1 LSAFSSLINKDIL
14 KGASLKAIEVKDLTK
29 YYGSFCAVDHITF
42 EVETGEFFGFLGPNG
57 AGKTTTMRML
67 TGLSEPSEGTAS
79 IMGYDI
85 SRDPFHAKEHFGV
98 VPEVSNI
105 YEDLTAWDN
114 LMFAGELYGMPRSA
128 RSRRALELLDVFELT
143 EFKNKKVKG
152 FSKGMRRKLTLSM
165 AIIHSPDIL
174 FLDEPTSGLDVQSSI
189 KLKEILSD
197 LSKDGTTLF
206 LTTHILEEANV
217 LCDRVGIIARGKL
230 AAVDAPEKLKKTIQ
244 AVQSVV
250 FSFNTLTSTSIS
262 VPDLAALPAVNSVRK
277 EGDKFRLYTNDPS
290 LVAASLFEYA
300 KSHSLKIVSIN
311 TLGPSLED
319 AFLAIIKQQEERR

>member
-1 LSAFSSLINKDIL
+1 M
-14 KGASLKAIEVKDLTK
+14 KAIEVKGLTK

-42 EVETGEFFGFLGPNG
+42 EVEKGEFFGFLGPNG

-85 SRDPFHAKEHFGV
+85 SRNPFHAKEHFGV

-105 YEDLTAWDN
+105 YEDLTAWNN
-114 LMFAGELYGMPRSA
+114 LMFAGELYGMQRST

-143 EFKNKKVKG
+143 EFKDKKVKG

-165 AIIHSPDIL
+165 AIIHSPNIL

-197 LSKDGTTLF
+197 LSKDGTTIF
-206 LTTHILEEANV
+206 LTTHTLEEANM
-217 LCDRVGIIARGKL
+217 LCDRIGIIARGKL
-230 AAVDAPEKLKKTIQ
+230 AAVDAPEKLKRTIQ

-250 FSFNTLTSTSIS
+250 FSFNTVTSTSIPVS
-262 VPDLAALPAVNSVRK
+262 DLAALPAVSSVRK

-290 LVAASLFEYA
+290 LVATSLFEYA
-300 KSHSLKIVSIN
+300 KGHSLKIISIN

-319 AFLAIIKQQEERR
+319 AFLAIIKQQEERRREP

>member
-1 LSAFSSLINKDIL
+1 MLI
-14 KGASLKAIEVKDLTK
+14 GAALKAIEVKDLTK
-29 YYGSFCAVDHITF
+29 YYGRFCAVDHITF
-42 EVETGEFFGFLGPNG
+42 EVEKGEFFGFLGPNG
-57 AGKTTTMRML
+57 AGKTTTIQML

-79 IMGYDI
+79 IMGYNI

-98 VPEVSNI
+98 VPEVSNV

-114 LMFAGELYGMPRSA
+114 LMFAGELYGMPKSA

-189 KLKEILSD
+189 KLKKILSD
-197 LSKDGTTLF
+197 LNRDGTTLF
-206 LTTHILEEANV
+206 LTTHTLEEANI
-217 LCDRVGIIARGKL
+217 LCDRVGIIVKGKL
-230 AAVDAPEKLKKTIQ
+230 AVVDAPEKLKRTIQ
-244 AVQSVV
+244 ATQSVE
-250 FSFNTLTSTSIS
+250 FSFDTITPMLIS
-262 VPDLAALPAVNSVRK
+262 DLAALPAVSSVRK
-277 EGDKFRLYTNDPS
+277 EGDKFRLYTDDPS
-290 LVAASLFEYA
+290 LVATSLFEYA
-300 KSHSLKIVSIN
+300 KVHALKIISIN

-319 AFLAIIKQQEERR
+319 AFLSIINRQEGKVWEP

>member
-1 LSAFSSLINKDIL
+1 
-14 KGASLKAIEVKDLTK
+14 LKAIEVKDLTK
-29 YYGSFCAVDHITF
+29 YYGSLCVVDHITF
-42 EVETGEFFGFLGPNG
+42 GVETGEFFGFLGPNG
-57 AGKTTTMRML
+57 AGKTTTIRML

-85 SRDPFHAKEHFGV
+85 SRDPFHAKEHLGI

-114 LMFAGELYGMPRSA
+114 LMFAGELYGMSRSD
-128 RSRRALELLDVFELT
+128 RSRRAYELLDAFELT
-143 EFKNKKVKG
+143 EFKDKKVKG

-197 LSKDGTTLF
+197 LNREGTTLF
-206 LTTHILEEANV
+206 LTTHTLEEANM
-217 LCDRVGIIARGKL
+217 LCDRVGIIVKGRL
-230 AAVDAPEKLKKTIQ
+230 AAVDAPEKLKRAIQ
-244 AVQSVV
+244 ATQSVE
-250 FSFNTLTSTSIS
+250 FSFDTMTSKLA
-262 VPDLAALPAVNSVRK
+262 PDLATLPAVSSVLK
-277 EGDKFRLYTNDPS
+277 KGDKFKLYTSDPS

-300 KSHSLKIVSIN
+300 KGHALKIESIN

-319 AFLAIIKQQEERR
+319 AFLAIIKQQGGRGRKP

>member
-1 LSAFSSLINKDIL
+1 
-14 KGASLKAIEVKDLTK
+14 LKAIEVKGLTR
-29 YYGSFCAVDHITF
+29 YYGIFCAVDHITF
-42 EVETGEFFGFLGPNG
+42 EVEKGEFFGFLGPNG
-57 AGKTTTMRML
+57 AGKTTTIQML

-114 LMFAGELYGMPRSA
+114 LMFVGELYGMPKSA

-165 AIIHSPDIL
+165 ALIHSPDIL
-174 FLDEPTSGLDVQSSI
+174 FLDEPTSGLDIQSSI

-197 LSKDGTTLF
+197 LNKDGTTLF
-206 LTTHILEEANV
+206 LTTHTLEEANT
-217 LCDRVGIIARGKL
+217 LCDRVGIIVKGKL
-230 AAVDAPEKLKKTIQ
+230 AALDAPEKLKRTIQ
-244 AVQSVV
+244 ATQSVE
-250 FSFNTLTSTSIS
+250 FSFDTITPMLVS
-262 VPDLAALPAVNSVRK
+262 DLAALPAVSSVLK

-290 LVAASLFEYA
+290 LVATALFEYA
-300 KSHSLKIVSIN
+300 KGHELKILSIN

-319 AFLAIIKQQEERR
+319 AFLAIINRQEGKVWEP

>member
-1 LSAFSSLINKDIL
+1 MII
-14 KGASLKAIEVKDLTK
+14 GAALKAIEVKDLTK
-29 YYGSFCAVDHITF
+29 YYGRFCAVDHITF
-42 EVETGEFFGFLGPNG
+42 EVEKGEFFGFLGPNS
-57 AGKTTTMRML
+57 AGKTTTIQML

-114 LMFAGELYGMPRSA
+114 LMFAGELYGMPKSA

-197 LSKDGTTLF
+197 LNRDGTTLF
-206 LTTHILEEANV
+206 LTTHTLEEANT
-217 LCDRVGIIARGKL
+217 LCDRVGIIVKGKL
-230 AAVDAPEKLKKTIQ
+230 AVVDAPEKLKRTIQ
-244 AVQSVV
+244 ATQSVE
-250 FSFNTLTSTSIS
+250 FSFDTITPMVIS
-262 VPDLAALPAVNSVRK
+262 DLAALPAVSSVRK
-277 EGDKFRLYTNDPS
+277 EGDKFRLYTDDPS
-290 LVAASLFEYA
+290 IVATSLFEYA
-300 KSHSLKIVSIN
+300 KVHALKIISIN

-319 AFLAIIKQQEERR
+319 AFLAIINRQEGKVWEP

>member
-1 LSAFSSLINKDIL
+1 M
-14 KGASLKAIEVKDLTK
+14 KAIEVKDLTK
-29 YYGSFCAVDHITF
+29 YYGRFCAVDHITF
-42 EVETGEFFGFLGPNG
+42 EVEKGEFFGFLGPNG
-57 AGKTTTMRML
+57 AGKTTTIQML

-79 IMGYDI
+79 IMGYNI

-114 LMFAGELYGMPRSA
+114 LMFAGELYGMPKSA

-197 LSKDGTTLF
+197 LNRDGTTLF
-206 LTTHILEEANV
+206 LTTHTLEEANT
-217 LCDRVGIIARGKL
+217 LCDRVGIIVKGKL
-230 AAVDAPEKLKKTIQ
+230 AVVDAPEKLKRTIQ
-244 AVQSVV
+244 ATQSVE
-250 FSFNTLTSTSIS
+250 FSFDTITPMLIS
-262 VPDLAALPAVNSVRK
+262 DLASLPAVSSVRK
-277 EGDKFRLYTNDPS
+277 EGDKFRLYTDDPS
-290 LVAASLFEYA
+290 LVATSLFEYA
-300 KSHSLKIVSIN
+300 KVHALKIISIN

-319 AFLAIIKQQEERR
+319 AFLAIINRQEGKVWEP

>member
-1 LSAFSSLINKDIL
+1 MII
-14 KGASLKAIEVKDLTK
+14 GAALKAIEVKDLTK
-29 YYGSFCAVDHITF
+29 YYGRFCAVDHITF
-42 EVETGEFFGFLGPNG
+42 EVEKGEFFGFLGPNG
-57 AGKTTTMRML
+57 AGKTTTIQML

-79 IMGYDI
+79 IMGYYI

-114 LMFAGELYGMPRSA
+114 LMFAGELYGMPKSA

-189 KLKEILSD
+189 KLKKILYD
-197 LSKDGTTLF
+197 LNRDDTTLF
-206 LTTHILEEANV
+206 LTTHTLEEANT
-217 LCDRVGIIARGKL
+217 LCDRVGIIVKGKL
-230 AAVDAPEKLKKTIQ
+230 AVVDAPEKLKRTIQ
-244 AVQSVV
+244 ATQSVE
-250 FSFNTLTSTSIS
+250 FSFDTITPMLIS
-262 VPDLAALPAVNSVRK
+262 DLAALPAVSSVRK
-277 EGDKFRLYTNDPS
+277 EGDKFRLYTDDPS
-290 LVAASLFEYA
+290 LVATSLFEYA
-300 KSHSLKIVSIN
+300 KVHALKIISIN

-319 AFLAIIKQQEERR
+319 AFLAIINRQEGKVWEP

>member
-1 LSAFSSLINKDIL
+1 V
-14 KGASLKAIEVKDLTK
+14 KAIKVKDLTK

-42 EVETGEFFGFLGPNG
+42 EVEVGEFFGFLGPNG
-57 AGKTTTMRML
+57 AGKTTTVRML

-79 IMGYDI
+79 IMCYDI
-85 SRDPFHAKEHFGV
+85 SRDPFHAKEHLGV

-114 LMFAGELYGMPRSA
+114 LMFAGELYGMSRSE
-128 RSRRALELLDVFELT
+128 RSRRANELLNVFELT
-143 EFKNKKVKG
+143 EFKDKKVKG

-197 LSKDGTTLF
+197 LNKDGTTLF
-206 LTTHILEEANV
+206 LTTHTLEEANI
-217 LCDRVGIIARGKL
+217 LCDRVGIIAKGRL
-230 AAVDAPEKLKKTIQ
+230 AAVDSPEKLKRTIQ
-244 AVQSVV
+244 ATQSVE
-250 FSFNTLTSTSIS
+250 FSFDTMTSMLVS
-262 VPDLAALPAVNSVRK
+262 DLAALPAVNSVLK

-290 LVAASLFEYA
+290 LVATSLFEYA
-300 KSHSLKIVSIN
+300 KRHALKIASIN

-319 AFLAIIKQQEERR
+319 AFLAIIKQQDEREQKL

>member
-1 LSAFSSLINKDIL
+1 MII
-14 KGASLKAIEVKDLTK
+14 GAALKAIEVKDLTK
-29 YYGSFCAVDHITF
+29 YYGRFCAVDHITF
-42 EVETGEFFGFLGPNG
+42 EVEKGEFFGFLGPNG
-57 AGKTTTMRML
+57 AGKTTTIQML

-79 IMGYDI
+79 IMGYNI

-114 LMFAGELYGMPRSA
+114 LMFAGELYGMPKSA

-189 KLKEILSD
+189 KLKKILSD
-197 LSKDGTTLF
+197 LNRDGTTLF
-206 LTTHILEEANV
+206 LTTHTLEEANT
-217 LCDRVGIIARGKL
+217 LCDRVGIIVKGKL
-230 AAVDAPEKLKKTIQ
+230 AVVDAPEKLKRTIQ
-244 AVQSVV
+244 ATQSVE
-250 FSFNTLTSTSIS
+250 FSFDTITPMLIS
-262 VPDLAALPAVNSVRK
+262 DLAALPAVSSVRK
-277 EGDKFRLYTNDPS
+277 EGDKFRLYTDDPS
-290 LVAASLFEYA
+290 LVATSLFEYA
-300 KSHSLKIVSIN
+300 KVHALKIISIN

-319 AFLAIIKQQEERR
+319 AFLAIINRQEGKVWEP